1 MTRKNNFYDLERK
14 NFRKR
19 LNYFLHPSGNISL
32 PNQLKG
38 RKRQMKQILDCFETP
53 GSHAFIWGPRGVGKT
68 SLGHTAC
75 AEFKDEVELTAAIAC
90 EKTTSFSSLMNDI
103 LRSVF
108 HNNKVILRDK
118 NVKGSLNLF
127 GLTLSVDAGG
137 IKESIEITSPN
148 HAVSLLNTIFAKKF
162 FPDKTPAVIIDEFDR
177 LDNRQTF
184 EMLSSVLK
192 QLSVEG
198 LDIQLIFCAVAQN
211 LEEQHGARES
221 VERYVYGVELPPLS
235 HNAIWEIISDVE
247 DEFEVTFHRG
257 QRIRISQIA
266 GGYAGFAHLILKN
279 ILVTAFEN
287 SFEGTEVSESLF
299 KNGIQESAQQA
310 ATRLK
315 TAYDNAI
322 KRGTDRYI
330 EVLWALANDEHF
342 DRQFKSIVSDYKKI
356 MEIRPHREAYDVD
369 KSNGQDL
376 RNALNNL
383 SDRGF
388 LKKGKTGWY
397 EFADPM
403 LRSYVRLVAEREGV
417 ELSDEN
423 FPR

>member
-1 MTRKNNFYDLERK
+1 MTSKNDFYNLERK
-14 NFRKR
+14 EFRDR

-38 RKRQMKQILDCFETP
+38 RVRQMKQMLDCFETP

-75 AEFKDEVELTAAIAC
+75 AEFKEQVSLTAAIAC
-90 EKTTSFSSLMNDI
+90 EKTTSFSSLIND
-103 LRSVF
+103 LFRSVF

-118 NVKGSLNLF
+118 AVKGSLGLS
-127 GLTLSVDAGG
+127 GLTLSVEAGG
-137 IKESIEITSPN
+137 IKEAIEIDSPN
-148 HAVSLLNTIFAKKF
+148 HAVALLNTIFAKKF
-162 FPDKTPAVIIDEFDR
+162 FPYETPTVIIDEFDR
-177 LDNRQTF
+177 LDNKQTF

-198 LDIQLIFCAVAQN
+198 LDLQFVFCGVAKN
-211 LEEQHGARES
+211 LDELLGAHES

-235 HNAIWEIISDVE
+235 HDAIWEIISDVE
-247 DEFEVTFHRG
+247 EEFGVTFHRG

-279 ILVTAFEN
+279 ILMAAFDAG
-287 SFEGTEVSESLF
+287 FEDQEITESLF
-299 KNGIQESAQQA
+299 KSGIHESAQQA

-342 DRQFKSIVSDYKKI
+342 DRQFKSIVADYKKI
-356 MEIRPHREAYDVD
+356 MELRPHREPYDVE
-369 KSNGQDL
+369 KANGQDL

-383 SDRGF
+383 SERGF

-397 EFADPM
+397 EFVDPM

-423 FPR
+423 FPT